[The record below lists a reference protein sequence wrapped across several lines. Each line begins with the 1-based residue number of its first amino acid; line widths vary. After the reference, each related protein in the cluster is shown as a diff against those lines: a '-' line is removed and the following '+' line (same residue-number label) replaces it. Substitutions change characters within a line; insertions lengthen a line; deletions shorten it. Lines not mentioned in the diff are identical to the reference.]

1 MQYSLVVHKEAEA
14 DLEALWATDE
24 AAAALV
30 TVLLEEL
37 EGDQVL
43 LDALTDHKFKRD
55 TDPRFDVSRWESFWH
70 QGKDLW
76 RLRPYFEFGNG
87 PSCRVI
93 YAYLP
98 KRRRYCVLAIVPR
111 DFDYDPQ
118 HSITRRI
125 IASYDLL

>member
-1 MQYSLVVHKEAEA
+1 MQYSLVVHEEAEA
-14 DLEALWATDE
+14 DLEALWRTDA

-43 LDALTDHKFKRD
+43 LDALTDHKFTHN
-55 TDPRFDVSRWESFWH
+55 TDPRFDISRWESFWRR
-70 QGKDLW
+70 GKDLW
-76 RLRPYFEFGNG
+76 RLRPYFEPGAG

-98 KRRRYCVLAIVPR
+98 RRRRYCVLAIVPR

-118 HSITRRI
+118 HALTQRI
-125 IASYDLL
+125 LASYDQL